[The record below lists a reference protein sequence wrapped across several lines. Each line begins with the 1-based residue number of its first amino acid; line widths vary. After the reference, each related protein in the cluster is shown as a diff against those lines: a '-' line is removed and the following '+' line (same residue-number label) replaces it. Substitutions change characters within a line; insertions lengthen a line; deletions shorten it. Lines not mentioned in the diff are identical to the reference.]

1 MEEVPTRSLPHN
13 PSLPIVTPVKGSHHN
28 MDGCHIH
35 GSSSSSTTSSS
46 DHILIP
52 EESLPVVP
60 TATPEVVVS
69 AVVASSPSSAVTV
82 TVVGVSN
89 TTQRPSAAHL
99 VTMTTTTTTTN
110 SPSVSNNSPW
120 KQATTVHAEL
130 AALKQRG
137 LAKILNKHFTAT
149 AHQLGIEKAAADA
162 ALLDLQQRKARTSA
176 FPEHGYVSQ
185 QTELSPLDQA
195 CIKANQWRAE
205 CRRKERETLLLY
217 QRYVHKFGSTT
228 VLPLPMVN
236 SGGNGSGGGGG
247 DTKTASW
254 SAGPTK
260 TTPVPVS
267 SSSSQP
273 TMMGVV
279 VPTAPSQ
286 PPPPPS
292 STLVPSMAA
301 QIESTLEEYCARG
314 AVPHPSIITHGTE
327 QTYSSVAAKEELAF
341 RDYYRKQLEAKGADA
356 ICSPGFYKGDGTFAV
371 DHVGTRDNNN
381 NSMTTTTAAAAAVTP
396 NERDADAAMTTEQRL
411 LLGVD
416 YMDYYDDDDVCSM
429 VSGLTTLHSAMTR
442 EFLHDCENSVQTFLR
457 EEQAN
462 IQKILDDEGSN
473 FDASS
478 DTHLSNAAVQDSDAT
493 AKAAESM
500 VQQMQDIL
508 QEYQNRNATTTD
520 ANPVAITAQ
529 KTYPRTY
536 PTGNDNEEWMVY
548 YDEFYRQEYYHEI
561 HTNRTQWDPPMDR
574 DASYSHS
581 SSTDVFSV
589 VNGNVSGAVVHDD
602 LYLYDRMDSIMENND
617 SRVRAYRR
625 RQRRKRRRRR
635 AILAVVTFLTCLLV
649 TLGYYYWQCH
659 YEVVENKPVTCTT
672 IETRVAEQWHRFT
685 TVIQTSIP
693 QSMET
698 SEPVDPPQHDPVV
711 VEVPSQCVRR
721 FVDEVEIALRQLTLH
736 QQEQEEYR
744 LRQDALLRRPW
755 GCNIPFAYLF
765 HSRCRRLAHQN
776 PAFDLHALINSMLQ

>member
-1 MEEVPTRSLPHN
+1 MEEVSTRSLPNN
-13 PSLPIVTPVKGSHHN
+13 PSLPIVTPVKGSHHRPHHH
-28 MDGCHIH
+28 MDGCHT
-35 GSSSSSTTSSS
+35 SSSSTTSSS

-52 EESLPVVP
+52 EESLPVVVP
-60 TATPEVVVS
+60 KATPK
-69 AVVASSPSSAVTV
+69 VVASTSSSSSSSPSSGVNAVV
-82 TVVGVSN
+82 VSN
-89 TTQRPSAAHL
+89 TTQRPSGAH
-99 VTMTTTTTTTN
+99 VVEMTTN
-110 SPSVSNNSPW
+110 SPSVSNSPW

-236 SGGNGSGGGGG
+236 SGSGHGGGGG

-254 SAGPTK
+254 SAHSLPTAAGS
-260 TTPVPVS
+260 T
-267 SSSSQP
+267 SQP
-273 TMMGVV
+273 TMMGVL

-286 PPPPPS
+286 PPPPS

-356 ICSPGFYKGDGTFAV
+356 ICSPGFYKGDGTLAV
-371 DHVGTRDNNN
+371 DHVGTRHNNN
-381 NSMTTTTAAAAAVTP
+381 DSMMTTTAAAVTP
-396 NERDADAAMTTEQRL
+396 NERDADAAMTTEERL

-508 QEYQNRNATTTD
+508 QEYQNRNAMIATTTTD
-520 ANPVAITAQ
+520 ANPVAVTAQ

-589 VNGNVSGAVVHDD
+589 VNGHGSGAVVHDD

-659 YEVVENKPVTCTT
+659 YEVVDNKPVTCTT

-698 SEPVDPPQHDPVV
+698 SEPADLPPHDPV
-711 VEVPSQCVRR
+711 VEVPSQCVRQ
-721 FVDEVEIALRQLTLH
+721 FVDEVEIALQQLTLH

-765 HSRCRRLAHQN
+765 HSQCGRLAHQN